1 MSNYK
6 RVLRSLK
13 LMDKSELNI
22 LLCSMYLMKEECER
36 EYKERNIKFIKIIKA
51 INNKMRIR
59 DDTSSDDSDDSIKKA
74 DIKLLD
80 NSSDDEPIKKAD
92 FRLLD
97 ISSEEK

>member
-1 MSNYK
+1 
-6 RVLRSLK
+6 
-13 LMDKSELNI
+13 
-22 LLCSMYLMKEECER
+22 MKEECER